1 MRKRKGNIEMKK
13 WCFIICCSL
22 LIAAVILLP
31 ACTSHQSDTP
41 ERAKGTMNM
50 ELGEN
55 GMIRNG
61 TEYRTY
67 QVETGQ
73 RGILSVRI
81 SSVSGR
87 LDMDISLVGSNEEPD
102 YTARELDSQSFDVL
116 LEKPGEYEVCF
127 MAEAFVGEYG
137 IGWRT
142 ENLTDN

>member
-1 MRKRKGNIEMKK
+1 
-13 WCFIICCSL
+13 
-22 LIAAVILLP
+22 
-31 ACTSHQSDTP
+31 
-41 ERAKGTMNM
+41 M

-87 LDMDISLVGSNEEPD
+87 PDMDISLVGSNEEPD